1 MPRLVDETKLI
12 RIKDAAIELIVSN
25 GYGGASI
32 SSIAKKAEVA
42 EGYLYRYYNSKQDLI
57 EDLLFTR
64 LKVLIEKLEHLIEIC
79 DTVSEIIER
88 LFIRFFD
95 LAKKNPEHIKF
106 IHVLMHD
113 YNFQVED
120 RQRKTI
126 KSLCSKVLLKGKE
139 TKEICPKKTEE
150 EIYLIAVT
158 YPLEFI
164 NMRMKNFFNKN
175 SCTKTDI
182 SRLTNFCINTL
193 NQS

>member
-12 RIKDAAIELIVSN
+12 RIKDAAIELVVSN

-42 EGYLYRYYNSKQDLI
+42 EGYLYRYYNGKQDLI

-126 KSLCSKVLLKGKE
+126 KSLCCKVLLKGKE

>member
-12 RIKDAAIELIVSN
+12 RIKNATIELIVEN

-32 SSIAKKAEVA
+32 SAIAKKAEVA

-57 EDLLFTR
+57 EDLLFTH
-64 LKVLIEKLEHLIEIC
+64 LKVLIEKLEQLIETC
-79 DTVSEIIER
+79 DNISQIIEK
-88 LFIRFFD
+88 LFKRFFD
-95 LAKKNPEHIKF
+95 IAKENPEHIKF

-113 YNFQVED
+113 YNFQIEE
-120 RQRKTI
+120 RQRKKI
-126 KSLCSKVLLKGKE
+126 KNLCSIVLLKGKE
-139 TKEICPKKTEE
+139 NNEINSEITEE
-150 EIYLIAVT
+150 EIYLLAVV

-175 SCTKTDI
+175 TCTKTDI

>member
-1 MPRLVDETKLI
+1 MPRLVDETKLF
-12 RIKDAAIELIVSN
+12 RIKRATIQLVVEN

-32 SSIAKKAEVA
+32 SAIAKRAEVA

-57 EDLLFTR
+57 KDLLFTH
-64 LKVLIEKLEHLIEIC
+64 LKVLIEKLEHLIETC
-79 DTVSEIIER
+79 DNVSEIIEN
-88 LFIRFFD
+88 LFKRFFSI
-95 LAKKNPEHIKF
+95 AKENPEHIKF

-113 YNFQVED
+113 YNFQIEE
-120 RQRKTI
+120 RQRKKI
-126 KSLCSKVLLKGKE
+126 KNLCSMVLQKGKE
-139 TKEICPKKTEE
+139 NKEIEPSKTEE
-150 EIYLIAVT
+150 EIYLITVI